1 MSTNRKNKKRPA
13 AGNPETQKRIVDA
26 TFAIAAEKGF
36 EQATT
41 AEIAR
46 RAGVAEGSIYNYFR
60 TKDDLLI
67 HMVSEYAGSFLG
79 ELSGEVATQGD
90 PLGKLDHL
98 IGFHVRFFTRE
109 GNIFQVVFGKTPGT
123 RVQWARIVQVVIGP
137 YAGLIG
143 EIIRE
148 GIEQGM
154 FKPVNPQVAASLLL
168 GGMQLTILRHF
179 FGLGAYDPDEAI
191 EQIKDIYLGGIVTSH
206 GTDTE

>member
-1 MSTNRKNKKRPA
+1 MSKQHRQKRKNRESTSA
-13 AGNPETQKRIVDA
+13 TRQRIVDA

-46 RAGVAEGSIYNYFR
+46 QAGVSEGSIYNYFR

-67 HMVSEYAGSFLG
+67 HMVGEYAGSFLE
-79 ELSGEVATQGD
+79 ELSGEVAAQKE
-90 PLGKLDHL
+90 PAQKLERL
-98 IGFHVRFFTRE
+98 IEFHVRFFTRK

-123 RVQWARIVQVVIGP
+123 RVQWARIIQVVVGP
-137 YAGLIG
+137 YAGLIDG
-143 EIIRE
+143 IIRE
-148 GIEQGM
+148 GIKRRV

-179 FGLGAYDPDEAI
+179 FGLGEYDPDEAI
-191 EQIKDIYLGGIVTSH
+191 GEIKRIYLGGMVAGYGKNT
-206 GTDTE
+206 

>member
-1 MSTNRKNKKRPA
+1 M
-13 AGNPETQKRIVDA
+13 TQRRIVDA

-67 HMVSEYAGSFLG
+67 HMVSEYAGSFLKALA
-79 ELSGEVATQGD
+79 EEVAAREN
-90 PLGKLDHL
+90 PLKKLDRL
-98 IGFHVRFFTRE
+98 IEFHVQFFARE
-109 GNIFQVVFGKTPGT
+109 GGIFQVVFGKTPGT

-137 YAGLIG
+137 YAGLIDG
-143 EIIRE
+143 IIRE

-179 FGLGAYDPDEAI
+179 FGLGAYVPDEAI
-191 EQIKDIYLGGIVTSH
+191 EEIKNIYLGGIVASH
-206 GTDTE
+206 EKDTD